1 MNNILNYQRLLN
13 YVTIVLLLVIVLFGN
28 LALFI
33 LSAVFI
39 ALYLILKVLFMFQ
52 YKPQLKVVLIL
63 TYIFSMIM
71 QIVFYTTAVFPAN
84 GTDHLVLRV
93 IAAFLLPLPF
103 LLEKVVVKNKSRSFY
118 LPSVENLTT
127 ITFAELKRNQVRL
140 RQSLQNIQ
148 HLKSVFS
155 SDNMQQ
161 IFGDLNRHST
171 FRYINNGSLDRNYF
185 KKAEQALSD
194 PHIYLIISNTGS
206 PASELIGLFT
216 QKQFNHASL
225 SFDQDL
231 QTIVSYNGGE
241 RVYPPG
247 LNPEMLQAF
256 HKKTDASVLIYRLA
270 VTYTQKEKILTT
282 IRQIN
287 EQGSAYNI
295 LGLVTKHSV
304 RSNIMF
310 CSQFVYRML
319 QIAGINYFEKKPGF
333 VQPTDFIEL
342 DYHRQLEYVSE
353 IKF

>member
-1 MNNILNYQRLLN
+1 MNNILNYRYLLD
-13 YVTIVLLLVIVLFGN
+13 YATFGLLLVILIFGN

-33 LSAVFI
+33 LAAGFI
-39 ALYLILKVLFMFQ
+39 ALILILRVLFMLQ
-52 YKPQLKVVLIL
+52 YRPQLKAVLVVTYSFSLIL
-63 TYIFSMIM
+63 QT
-71 QIVFYTTAVFPAN
+71 VFYTMAVFPADGN
-84 GTDHLVLRV
+84 EHLILRV
-93 IAAFLLPLPF
+93 IAAILLPLPF
-103 LLEKVVVKNKSRSFY
+103 LLDQIISKSKSRSFY

-127 ITFAELKRNQVRL
+127 ITFAELKKNQARL
-140 RQSLQNIQ
+140 HQSLQNLQ
-148 HLKSVFS
+148 HFKNVFS
-155 SDNMQQ
+155 TDNMQQ

-171 FRYINNGSLDRNYF
+171 FRYINNGSLDQTYF
-185 KKAEQALSD
+185 KKAAESLND
-194 PHIYLIISNTGS
+194 PYIYLIISNTGS

-241 RVYPPG
+241 RIYPPG
-247 LNPEMLQAF
+247 LNPEILQAF
-256 HKKTDASVLIYRLA
+256 HKKADASVLIYRLRITRA
-270 VTYTQKEKILTT
+270 QKAKILAT
-282 IRQIN
+282 IQQIN
-287 EQGSAYNI
+287 DTGSAYNI

-310 CSQFVYRML
+310 CSQFVYQML
-319 QIAGINYFEKKPGF
+319 QIAGVNYFEKKPGF